1 LAFQIQILEKSNFT
15 FEMAENL
22 DTESLL
28 AECTFTAVRSGGKGG
43 QNVNKVSSKV
53 ILYFNVNE
61 SLTLDDGEK
70 ELIHANLMTRINKEG
85 VLQLSSSVERSQ
97 LDNKKRVQEKFIK
110 LISAALVIAEERI
123 ETKVPLSAKRKRKE
137 EKIQKSV
144 KKQLRSGIPDEEFN
158 L

>member
-1 LAFQIQILEKSNFT
+1 
-15 FEMAENL
+15 MAENF

-28 AECTFTAVRSGGKGG
+28 EECTYTAVRSGGKGG

-53 ILYFNVNE
+53 ILYFNVHE
-61 SLTLDDGEK
+61 SLTLDEEQK
-70 ELIHANLMTRINKEG
+70 ELILVNLMTRINKEG

-123 ETKVPLSAKRKRKE
+123 ETRVPLSVKRKRKE
-137 EKIQKSV
+137 DKIQKSV
-144 KKQLRSGIPDEEFN
+144 KKQLRSSIPDEEFN